1 MSKLRQR
8 LAKLLVYQAKKLDN
22 KVIDDMIPK
31 PIQPPPMPYID
42 YNAFNVT
49 YDKYNVDKIHSQYMV
64 SGYQRDM
71 MKKDPIYKEEVPNMM
86 MASVAQE
93 ILNKYKD
100 EIKEVD
106 LMDRTIY
113 SLDIYVCKPNKSERI
128 K

>member
-1 MSKLRQR
+1 MNKLRQR
-8 LAKLLVYQAKKLDN
+8 LAKLLVDQAKKLDK

-49 YDKYNVDKIHSQYMV
+49 YDQYNVDRVRSQFMI
-64 SGYQRDM
+64 SGIQRDM
-71 MKKDPIYKEEVPNMM
+71 MKNNPVYKQEVPNMM

-93 ILNKYKD
+93 ILKKYKD
-100 EIKEVD
+100 EIKEID
-106 LMDRTIY
+106 LDDKTIY